1 MTDAPS
7 SAEAANILAVLPCL
21 NEEPYLEPLVQR
33 LVKNCA
39 SLPLQIVI
47 ADGGSTDRTPEI
59 AQRLAAQYPNVSYLH
74 NPKRLQSA
82 AVNLAV
88 ATHGKD
94 AQILLRLDVHA
105 DYPDTYCQT
114 LVAEQQ
120 TTGAASVVVSM
131 NTIGKTPF
139 QSAVAAA
146 QNSKLGNGGSAHRN
160 NTTGMWVDHGHHA
173 LMRVDAFRAVGGYDE
188 SFSHNED
195 AELDIRLAKAGYK
208 IWLTGKTSLTY
219 YPRSAPLPL
228 FRQYFN
234 FGQGRVRTIIKH
246 RIIPKLRQMVP
257 AAVAPAAVLALL
269 APFYPLAALPLLAW
283 MGICIGYGATLGQP
297 MAGPAAMIMHFG
309 WSLGFWTGIPKALR
323 SFHS

>member
-7 SAEAANILAVLPCL
+7 SPAAILAVLPCL
-21 NEEPYLEPLVQR
+21 NEELYLEPLVHQ
-33 LVKNCA
+33 LVKNCQ
-39 SLPLQIVI
+39 SLPLRIII

-82 AVNLAV
+82 AINLAV
-88 ATHGKD
+88 ATHGKE
-94 AQILLRLDVHA
+94 ARILLRLDVHA
-105 DYPDTYCQT
+105 DYPDNYCQA
-114 LVAEQQ
+114 LVAEEQA
-120 TTGAASVVVSM
+120 TGAAAVVVSM
-131 NTIGKTPF
+131 NTVGKTPF

-146 QNSKLGNGGSAHRN
+146 QNSRLGNGGSAHRN
-160 NTTGMWVDHGHHA
+160 NTAGAWVDHGHHA
-173 LMRVDAFRAVGGYDE
+173 LMRIDAFRAVGGYDE

-195 AELDIRLAKAGYK
+195 AELDIRLTKAGYK

-228 FRQYFN
+228 FLQYFN

-257 AAVAPAAVLALL
+257 AAVMPAAVLALL
-269 APFYPLAALPLLAW
+269 TPVCPVAIVPLLAW
-283 MGICIGYGATLGQP
+283 VAICLGYGATLGHA
-297 MAGPAAMIMHFG
+297 MAGPAAMVMHFG

-323 SFHS
+323 SVN